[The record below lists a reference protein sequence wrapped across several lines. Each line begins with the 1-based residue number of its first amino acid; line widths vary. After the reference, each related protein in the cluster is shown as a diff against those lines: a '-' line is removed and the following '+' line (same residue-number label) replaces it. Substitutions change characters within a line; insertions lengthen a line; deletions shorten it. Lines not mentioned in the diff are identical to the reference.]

1 MNVENQLEMNH
12 NLLVIDDE
20 VEITK
25 SIFRQFR
32 RKYNVHVA
40 NSAYDALPILEKED
54 IQVVLSDQRMP
65 GMTGISFFSAIK
77 DKYPDALKLILTG
90 YSDIEAVIDA
100 INAGQ
105 VFRYLTKPWNPVELN
120 MAIEEAFERHELITN
135 NRVLLQKLKEANL
148 TLEKKVGERT
158 LELETTNDKLTNL
171 NIEKNKYIGIVAHDL
186 RSPIGAAY
194 SFSDLLIEDFDTID
208 NEDKKKFI
216 KIINERCDFSL
227 NLISEF
233 LDASKIEAGIFE
245 LKLEKLNYVKFVDD
259 CVKQNQILAR
269 NKSQTILMN
278 SEIEDISLRFDKN
291 KMEQV
296 INNLL
301 SNAIKYSHPN
311 KKIRVE
317 ISLSDKSVQ
326 TKIIDEGQGIPAEEM
341 SNLFKPY
348 ITTSVKSTANEK
360 STGLG
365 LAIVKKIIEAHNG
378 KIEVKSEIGKGS
390 EFVFSVPLKTN
401 T

>member
-1 MNVENQLEMNH
+1 MYVENQFELNH

-25 SIFRQFR
+25 SLFRQFR
-32 RKYNVHVA
+32 RKYNVFVA

-65 GMTGISFFSAIK
+65 GMTGIGFFSAIK

-135 NRVLLQKLKEANL
+135 NRALLQKLKEANL
-148 TLEKKVGERT
+148 TLEKKVEERT
-158 LELETTNDKLTNL
+158 QQLETTNDKLTNL

-194 SFSDLLIEDFDTID
+194 SFSDLLIEDFDSID
-208 NEDKKKFI
+208 DKDKRAFI
-216 KIINERCDFSL
+216 KIINERCNFSL
-227 NLISEF
+227 NLISDF

-245 LKLEKLNYVKFVDD
+245 LKLQEHNYVDFISE

-269 NKSQTILMN
+269 NKLQSILIH

-296 INNLL
+296 MNNLL

-311 KKIRVE
+311 TKIRVE
-317 ISLSDKSVQ
+317 IFLLDNSVQ
-326 TKIIDEGQGIPAEEM
+326 TKIIDEGQGIPVEEIA
-341 SNLFKPY
+341 NLFNPY

-390 EFVFSVPLKTN
+390 EFVFSVPLIT
-401 T
+401 